1 MFQTKGLYLIKYFAL
16 IFLTTLF
23 LNAQTKE
30 NSSYLTKQKIEIREL
45 KKELNTF
52 YNQKEEEYQTRKKE
66 LETILAQVKQE
77 KSKIQKLHDNNKKI
91 LEDIQQT
98 VQSKTAKIYN
108 SMKPKI
114 AAKIF
119 DEMIEAGN
127 FEDVF
132 DIILK
137 LKEKNVTLLMKA
149 LSVQN
154 AAKITERLENY
165 SVDNK

>member
-1 MFQTKGLYLIKYFAL
+1 MIKIL
-16 IFLTTLF
+16 VFLCFTTLL
-23 LNAQTKE
+23 LNAQTTE
-30 NSSYLTKQKIEIREL
+30 SSAYLTKQKLEIKEL
-45 KKELNTF
+45 KKELNDF
-52 YNQKEEEYQTRKKE
+52 YNQKEKEYQERKKE
-66 LETILAQVKQE
+66 LETILTQVERE
-77 KSKIQKLHDNNKKI
+77 KNQIKKI
-91 LEDIQQT
+91 RDENRRILDEIQQT
-98 VQSKTAKIYN
+98 VASKTAKIYN

-119 DEMIEAGN
+119 DEMINEGN

-165 SVDNK
+165 NVENK

>member
-1 MFQTKGLYLIKYFAL
+1 LIRYCIL
-16 IFLTTLF
+16 LLSTIVL

-30 NSSYLTKQKIEIREL
+30 DSSYLTKQKIEIREL
-45 KKELNTF
+45 KKELNNF
-52 YNQKEEEYQTRKKE
+52 YNQKEKEYQTRKKE
-66 LETILAQVKQE
+66 LETILAQIE
-77 KSKIQKLHDNNKKI
+77 KEKKSIQNLHDNNKKI
-91 LEDIQQT
+91 LDDIQQT
-98 VQSKTAKIYN
+98 VESKTAKIYN

-119 DEMIEAGN
+119 DEMIEEGN

-154 AAKITERLENY
+154 AAKITERLENFN
-165 SVDNK
+165 VEENK